1 MFVIKD
7 LCLSILSM
15 FQVNL
20 HNLRRRA
27 SVSDRFQTDPTE
39 FNNTGMLTSLFTN
52 KHCTCVFTFAYS
64 LISTSVCIFSKP
76 CTCRIV
82 MLSSLLKNV

>member
-7 LCLSILSM
+7 LCLSISSM

-52 KHCTCVFTFAYS
+52 IPSLFTNIHCTCVFTFAYS
-64 LISTSVCIFSKP
+64 HQYECVFIFK
-76 CTCRIV
+76 TV
-82 MLSSLLKNV
+82 YM

>member
-20 HNLRRRA
+20 HNLRRRT

-52 KHCTCVFTFAYS
+52 IYIAHVYLLLPI

>member
-27 SVSDRFQTDPTE
+27 SVSDRFKTDPTE

-52 KHCTCVFTFAYS
+52 IHCTCVFTFAYS
-64 LISTSVCIFSKP
+64 HQYECVYIFK
-76 CTCRIV
+76 TV
-82 MLSSLLKNV
+82 YM

>member
-27 SVSDRFQTDPTE
+27 SVSDRFQTDSTE

-52 KHCTCVFTFAYS
+52 IHCTCVFTFAYS
-64 LISTSVCIFSKP
+64 HQYECVFIFK
-76 CTCRIV
+76 TV
-82 MLSSLLKNV
+82 YM

>member
-52 KHCTCVFTFAYS
+52 IHCTCVFTFAYS
-64 LISTSVCIFSKP
+64 HQYECVFIFK
-76 CTCRIV
+76 TV
-82 MLSSLLKNV
+82 HM